1 VPEQPHAFVAGVHS
15 LLEMYGCPADVLD
28 DLEAVRA
35 AMHAGVEASRGT
47 LLGECA
53 HDFEPQ
59 GVTVVG
65 LLAESHISIHTWP
78 EHGYAA
84 ADVFTCGTAGSPE
97 IACIVIAQRLGATHH
112 EIKTISRG
120 APGSLGSTPS
130 DG

>member
-1 VPEQPHAFVAGVHS
+1 MPVVGVHS
-15 LLEMYGCPADVLD
+15 LLEMHGCPPELLD

-35 AMHAGVEASRGT
+35 ALRAGADAARGT

-84 ADVFTCGTAGSPE
+84 ADIFTCGTEGAPE
-97 IACIVIAQRLGATHH
+97 AACRLIAQLLRATHH
-112 EIKTISRG
+112 EIKTIARGTPGALGGSR
-120 APGSLGSTPS
+120 S
-130 DG
+130 DV